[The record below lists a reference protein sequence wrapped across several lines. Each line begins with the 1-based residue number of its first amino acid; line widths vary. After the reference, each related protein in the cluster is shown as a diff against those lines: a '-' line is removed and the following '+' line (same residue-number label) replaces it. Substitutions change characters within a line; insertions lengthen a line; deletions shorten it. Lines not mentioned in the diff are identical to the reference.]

1 MSGTLSFLSS
11 EFSSA
16 LEYLKLLNS
25 FVDSVGIVTPPFSS
39 SSVLKS
45 ALGKHL
51 AGGSTGLRLLDSV
64 LHSPCVLGPRIGY
77 ESATQEPSLA
87 LRCVSAV
94 PTSAHPQ
101 FPLLGCVLGAGNQDA
116 ARSGMTSE
124 SGTLAGAG
132 QECSQVLRMG
142 SKWSGPGGWWGASPF
157 GTKWSLGLLL
167 GLTPSAG
174 EAFHPAS
181 LLLRHPLPR
190 WPHNCRLNWQQDAL
204 LLSLNCHPGDNMRAA
219 ASRVAEAAGEG
230 VELPLTAL
238 PMEGRIPEE
247 QPPHRD
253 L

>member
-1 MSGTLSFLSS
+1 MVKNLPTNAGDVRLCV
-11 EFSSA
+11 EPA
-16 LEYLKLLNS
+16 G
-25 FVDSVGIVTPPFSS
+25 DSVGIVTPPFSS

-51 AGGSTGLRLLDSV
+51 AGGSMGLRLLDSV

-157 GTKWSLGLLL
+157 GMAPHERLPEILVVPRALRCGPLGSSRPPRGL
-167 GLTPSAG
+167 GP
-174 EAFHPAS
+174 
-181 LLLRHPLPR
+181 
-190 WPHNCRLNWQQDAL
+190 
-204 LLSLNCHPGDNMRAA
+204 
-219 ASRVAEAAGEG
+219 
-230 VELPLTAL
+230 
-238 PMEGRIPEE
+238 
-247 QPPHRD
+247 
-253 L
+253 